1 MRSVHLRCEV
11 AKERYH
17 YAMMV
22 SKVSKSVLHEKLT
35 SEVT

>member
-1 MRSVHLRCEV
+1 MWHKGV
-11 AKERYH
+11 AKEQYY

-22 SKVSKSVLHEKLT
+22 SKVSKCVLHEKLT